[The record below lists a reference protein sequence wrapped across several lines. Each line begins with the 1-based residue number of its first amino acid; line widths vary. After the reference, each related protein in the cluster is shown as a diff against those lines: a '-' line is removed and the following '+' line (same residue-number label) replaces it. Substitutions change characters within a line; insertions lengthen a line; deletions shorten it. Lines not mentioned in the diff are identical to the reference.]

1 MVGALVGFLILS
13 GFVAFVVGM
22 VGLVYNNGKEIAI
35 SAVSFLLFLASL
47 ALLIFGS
54 VKLEKQRFVREE
66 TPYVT
71 HSIVALQDGNEI
83 EGNFRH
89 SRAYCM
95 SGYIGEKFKYVYGY
109 KVIGN
114 GMKIQKVDESIATV
128 YFDDEIEPCAKW
140 YTETK
145 KFWFFTAERKTC
157 DIFVPTNALQAG
169 ITIDL
174 Q

>member
-1 MVGALVGFLILS
+1 MVSSLVGFLILS
-13 GFVAFVVGM
+13 GLVAFVVGLDG
-22 VGLVYNNGKEIAI
+22 VACDNKKEINV
-35 SAVSFLLFLASL
+35 SFVSFLLFLASVV
-47 ALLIFGS
+47 LLIFGS

-83 EGNFRH
+83 EGNFSR

-140 YTETK
+140 YIETK
-145 KFWFFTAERKTC
+145 KFWFFTSERKTC